1 MEITQEQTLCLPT
14 GDSGLASRTMD
25 RGTMSIAGDSI
36 YREIILDHYQNPRNR
51 GILDPNDYTYEDNNP
66 LCGDE
71 IRIDVRVK
79 DGAVNDVAF
88 SGQGCAISQA
98 SASILMELVEGKS
111 LDEVKM
117 IGKEELLEELGI
129 ELSPAR
135 LKCALLSLKVLKA
148 GLYGIDKANEEI
160 DEL

>member
-1 MEITQEQTLCLPT
+1 
-14 GDSGLASRTMD
+14 
-25 RGTMSIAGDSI
+25 MSFGGDSI

-51 GILDPNDYTYEDNNP
+51 GTLDPNDYTYEDSNP

-71 IRIDVRVK
+71 VRIDVRVR
-79 DGAVNDVAF
+79 DGAVDEIAF

-98 SASILMELVEGKS
+98 SASILMELVEGKG
-111 LDEVKM
+111 LDAVKVL
-117 IGKEELLEELGI
+117 GKDELLDELGI
-129 ELSPAR
+129 DLSPAR

-148 GLYGIDKANEEI
+148 ALYGIDHANDEV

>member
-1 MEITQEQTLCLPT
+1 
-14 GDSGLASRTMD
+14 
-25 RGTMSIAGDSI
+25 MSIGGDSI

-51 GILDPNDYTYEDNNP
+51 GTLDPNDFTYEDNNP

-71 IRIDVRVK
+71 VRIDVRVK
-79 DGAVNDVAF
+79 DDQVSEIAF

-98 SASILMELVEGKS
+98 SASILMELVDGKS
-111 LDEVKM
+111 LDEVKAFD
-117 IGKEELLEELGI
+117 KEDLLDELGI

-148 GLYGIDKANEEI
+148 ALYGIDQASEEI
-160 DEL
+160 DEV